1 MSAIAVGERN
11 LARAAELARERLG
24 DYPTLYFDGTW
35 HTNAELSERAAR
47 VGAALVEL
55 GVEPGDRV
63 VVMMEN
69 SADVPVVYQAIWRA
83 GAVVTPAI
91 FLLTPD
97 ELRRIISD
105 SGAAAIVTAPAFLD
119 TVRRASEGVE
129 TLRWT
134 ISTGED
140 EEGVIPLSQLE
151 GADRGEIVPR
161 ADDELS
167 ALIYTGGTTGRS
179 KGVMLTHSNLWI
191 AGKSGREATHVEGV
205 VRGLSSLPMSHAYGV
220 LLMAGGLHA
229 QEQAQTVLMRWFD
242 PTSWLELAQEHRIQA
257 SAVVPSM
264 IYLLLQQPLEDYD
277 LSELQ
282 FLGSGAAPL
291 AAEAI
296 EEMKKRLPHVTVRE
310 GYGLTESSAS
320 ACVTRPNA
328 VKHGTV
334 GQPAPGTELK
344 IFDDSDNEL
353 PVGEVGEICIR
364 SASVMKGYWNAPDL
378 TAETLRNGWLHTGD
392 MGRVDDEGFVTIVDR
407 KKDLIIRG
415 GFNVYP
421 RDVEEALLE
430 HPAIT
435 TAGVVGRPDP
445 RHGEEVVAFVTLKA
459 GADADENEL
468 VSWSKERLGGYKYP
482 REIHILS
489 ALPLTPVGKLD
500 RKALRET
507 LKLEGANK

>member
-1 MSAIAVGERN
+1 MSITAVGERN

-24 DYPTLYFDGTW
+24 DYPTLWFDGTW
-35 HTNAELSERAAR
+35 HTNADLAERASR

-69 SADVPVVYQAIWRA
+69 SPDVPVVYQAIWRA

-91 FLLTPD
+91 FLLTAD
-97 ELRRIISD
+97 ELHRILSD
-105 SGAAAIVTAPAFLD
+105 SGAVAVVAAPAFLD
-119 TVRRASEGVE
+119 TVQRAAEGVD

-134 ISTGED
+134 ISTGD
-140 EEGVIPLSQLE
+140 AGGDVIPLDQLE
-151 GADRGEIVPR
+151 GSDRGDIVPR
-161 ADDELS
+161 ADDDLA

-179 KGVMLTHSNLWI
+179 KGVMLTHSNLWT
-191 AGKSGREATHVEGV
+191 AGKAGREATHVDGI
-205 VRGLSSLPMSHAYGV
+205 VRGLSSLPMSHSYGV

-229 QEQAQTVLMRWFD
+229 QEQSQTVLMRWFE
-242 PTSWLELAQEHRIQA
+242 PTLWLELAQEHRIQA

-264 IYLLLQQPLEDYD
+264 IYLLLQQPLEKYD
-277 LSELQ
+277 LSELR
-282 FLGSGAAPL
+282 FIGSGAAPL

-296 EEMKKRLPHVTVRE
+296 EELKRRVPHVSLRE

-320 ACVTRPNA
+320 ACATRPNNI
-328 VKHGTV
+328 KHGTV
-334 GQPAPGTELK
+334 GQPVPGTDLRIMDEN
-344 IFDDSDNEL
+344 DNEL

-364 SASVMKGYWNAPDL
+364 SGSVMKGYWNSPDQ

-392 MGRVDDEGFVTIVDR
+392 MGRVDEEGSVTIVDR

-430 HPAIT
+430 HPSIA

-445 RHGEEVVAFVTLKA
+445 RHGEEVVAFVTLKP
-459 GADADENEL
+459 GTEGDEDGL
-468 VSWSKERLGGYKYP
+468 VPWAKERLGGYKYP
-482 REIHILS
+482 REIRVLS

-507 LKLEGANK
+507 LKLEGAKK